1 MSNDQLSSFEQRG
14 FLSDELVANIPTVRD
29 QNADLFQIAE
39 EVNVLQ
45 MRVALEAA
53 ELARTNLQ
61 SPEAVA
67 VRLLL
72 RACGTFQS
80 IVILTERGIVADA
93 RTLARSIL
101 EDAFAVAA
109 LVTDPVGF
117 MAKYLEDTNEALR
130 RQIIFITKQNLSDAE
145 VLEKLKEKL
154 RSSSSGDTLNLK
166 ALALMG
172 PLAKQYLSYQRLSN
186 DSAHPS
192 ATALSH
198 HVYKEPGASGW
209 IYTWQIADEDTNAA
223 TLHTAL
229 QGALATAIGV
239 VELLSIRTFD
249 GAFDPILKQ
258 LQALPTK
265 WI

>member
-1 MSNDQLSSFEQRG
+1 MSNDQLSSFVQRG
-14 FLSDELVANIPTVRD
+14 FLSDELVANMPTVRD

-39 EVNVLQ
+39 EMNVLL
-45 MRVALEAA
+45 MRVALEAV
-53 ELARTNLQ
+53 ELARENLQ

-93 RTLARSIL
+93 RTLARSLL

-109 LVTDPVGF
+109 LVTDPTGF
-117 MAKYLEDTNEALR
+117 MVKYQEDTSEALR
-130 RQIIFITKQNLSDAE
+130 RQIMIVTTQDLSDGE
-145 VLEKLKEKL
+145 VLESLKEKL
-154 RSSSSGDTLNLK
+154 RLSNSGNTLNLK

-192 ATALSH
+192 ATSLNH
-198 HVYKEPGASGW
+198 HVYKEPGTSGW
-209 IYTWQIADEDTNAA
+209 TYTWQIADGDTNAA

-229 QGALATAIGV
+229 QGALPTAIGI

-249 GAFDPILKQ
+249 GAFDPILKR
-258 LQALPTK
+258 LQALPAK
-265 WI
+265 WV